1 MRVHPPIHMRCAIGP
16 PFQIYPTPHDVTFV
30 SANSQCS
37 SHAYPTSSIL
47 DVPRNDFLLMDAKTE
62 PRAVLSLAIPLTSL
76 FTQAFNKV
84 YTLYRISPTD
94 AKCSPIYK
102 RNFTVSILPSAN
114 ITSFEAVTQ

>member
-37 SHAYPTSSIL
+37 SHAYPTSSLL
-47 DVPRNDFLLMDAKTE
+47 DVPRNDFLLMDAKTK

-76 FTQAFNKV
+76 FTGFQ
-84 YTLYRISPTD
+84 
-94 AKCSPIYK
+94 
-102 RNFTVSILPSAN
+102 
-114 ITSFEAVTQ
+114 